1 MASIRET
8 LTLEDQFSAN
18 LTRYITLGV
27 QAAGVT
33 ENMQAS
39 LLNIETATAATATAV
54 DRLTNQL
61 MEMNTTS
68 RQATAGADALLGKL
82 KSLFAT
88 YAGMQGI
95 KTLVGLSDTLAQT
108 TARLGMLNER
118 FKDTDNLTQRIYE
131 SAQRSRGSYQ
141 ATADMVA
148 KLGNLA
154 GDAFNSSQELV
165 AFAEQLN
172 KQIALSGASTQAADA
187 AMLQL
192 TQAMSSGMLRGEELN
207 SILEQTPTIAQSIA
221 EYMGVSVGTMREM
234 ASEGA
239 ITADVVKNAMFY
251 MAKEINAK
259 FEEFEEMPM
268 TWGQVWTSFQN
279 TAIMAMQ
286 PVLSAINLAA
296 NNLDILI
303 PIVATAGAAFAIFMV
318 AANWTNICKAATT
331 ALTTAQ
337 KMLSAAMATGWA
349 IPLIAIVAVVGAI
362 YLLVAV
368 YNKVTGATVSATG
381 IIAGAFFTMAAFIA
395 NQTIVPLQRGF
406 AAFVNFIGNVFND
419 PVTAIKVLFYDM
431 AMTVLGYIRSVVGG
445 IEDLVN
451 AIPGV
456 QVSMTSG
463 IDNLYNQL
471 AANREA
477 AISAGSYKEFVK
489 PMEYFDLGE
498 AFQSGYNWGSN
509 LLNFDGMGT
518 TSATSYDEIPT
529 YDQMSDLTDAVSGIE
544 KSVNMGN
551 EDLKMLIDNA
561 ERRYVSNVNLTSQ
574 TPVINITGANTGD
587 TAADR
592 KALADAIQTVLVEQL
607 ASTSV
612 RATAVPT

>member
-1 MASIRET
+1 MARIHET
-8 LTLEDQFSAN
+8 LTLEDRFSAN
-18 LTRYITLGV
+18 LTRYITLGT
-27 QAAGVT
+27 QAALASSD
-33 ENMQAS
+33 MQAS
-39 LLNIETATAATATAV
+39 LLNIETATAATANAV
-54 DRLTNQL
+54 DRLTDHLTEMENQ
-61 MEMNTTS
+61 TRHT
-68 RQATAGADALLGKL
+68 TAGADGLLSKLRSLLG
-82 KSLFAT
+82 A
-88 YAGMQGI
+88 YAGVQGVKAI
-95 KTLVGLSDTLAQT
+95 VGLSDAMTQT
-108 TARLGMLNER
+108 TARLDMMNDGLQTTAELN
-118 FKDTDNLTQRIYE
+118 QMIYA

-141 ATADMVA
+141 QTADMVA

-172 KQIALSGASTQAADA
+172 KQITLSGASTQAVDA

-207 SILEQTPTIAQSIA
+207 SILGQTPTIAQSIA

-251 MAKEINAK
+251 MAEETNAK
-259 FEEFEEMPM
+259 FEEMPT
-268 TWGQVWTSFQN
+268 TWAQVWTSFQN
-279 TAIMAMQ
+279 TALMAAQ
-286 PVLSAINLAA
+286 PVLDVINAAA

-303 PIVATAGAAFAIFMV
+303 PIVATAGAAFAVFML
-318 AANWTNICKAATT
+318 AANWVNICTAATN
-331 ALTTAQ
+331 ALTAAQ
-337 KMLSAAMATGWA
+337 RLFGLASAQAWA
-349 IPLIAIVAVVGAI
+349 IPLIIIVAVVGAV
-362 YLLVAV
+362 YLLVAA
-368 YNKVTGATVSATG
+368 YNRVTGATVSATG
-381 IIAGAFFTMAAFIA
+381 IIAGAFFTMGAFIA
-395 NQTIVPLQRGF
+395 NQTIVPLQRAF

-419 PVTAIKVLFYDM
+419 PATAIKVLFYDM
-431 AMTVLGYIRSVVGG
+431 ALTVLGHIRSVANG
-445 IEDLVN
+445 IEDLIN

-456 QVSMTSG
+456 QVSLTSG
-463 IDNLYNQL
+463 IDSLYNQM

-477 AISAGSYKEFVK
+477 AIAAGSYQEFVK

-498 AFQSGYNWGSN
+498 AFQSGYNWGN
-509 LLNFDGMGT
+509 NFLNFDGMGT
-518 TSATSYDEIPT
+518 SAASYNEIPT
-529 YDQMSDLTDAVSGIE
+529 YDQMTELTDAAKSIE
-544 KSVNMGN
+544 KSVNMSE

>member
-68 RQATAGADALLGKL
+68 WQATAGADALLGKL

-154 GDAFNSSQELV
+154 GDAFDSSQELV

-172 KQIALSGASTQAADA
+172 KQITLSGASTQAADA

-251 MAKEINAK
+251 MAEETNAK
-259 FEEFEEMPM
+259 FEEMPM
-268 TWGQVWTSFQN
+268 TWAQVWTSFQN

-303 PIVATAGAAFAIFMV
+303 PIVATAGAAFAVFML
-318 AANWTNICKAATT
+318 AANWVNICTAATN
-331 ALTTAQ
+331 ALTAAQ
-337 KMLSAAMATGWA
+337 RLFGLASAQAWA
-349 IPLIAIVAVVGAI
+349 IPLIIIVAVVGAV
-362 YLLVAV
+362 YLLVAA
-368 YNKVTGATVSATG
+368 YNRVTGATVSATG
-381 IIAGAFFTMAAFIA
+381 IIAGAFFTMGAFIA
-395 NQTIVPLQRGF
+395 NQTIVPLQRAF

-431 AMTVLGYIRSVVGG
+431 ALTVLGHIRSVANG
-445 IEDLVN
+445 IEDLIN

-456 QVSMTSG
+456 QVSLTSG
-463 IDNLYNQL
+463 IDSLYNQM

-477 AISAGSYKEFVK
+477 AIAAGSYQEFVK

>member
-39 LLNIETATAATATAV
+39 LLNIETATAATANAV
-54 DRLTNQL
+54 DRLTDHLTEMENQ
-61 MEMNTTS
+61 TRHT
-68 RQATAGADALLGKL
+68 TAGADGLLSKLRSLLG
-82 KSLFAT
+82 A
-88 YAGMQGI
+88 YAGVQGVKAI
-95 KTLVGLSDTLAQT
+95 VGLSDAMAQT

-154 GDAFNSSQELV
+154 GNAFNSSQELV
-165 AFAEQLN
+165 DFAEQLN

-192 TQAMSSGMLRGEELN
+192 TQAMSSGTLRGEELI

-239 ITADVVKNAMFY
+239 ITAEVVKNAMFY
-251 MAKEINAK
+251 MAEETEETNAK
-259 FEEFEEMPM
+259 FEEMPM

-279 TAIMAMQ
+279 TALMAAQ
-286 PVLSAINLAA
+286 PVLDVINAAA

-303 PIVATAGAAFAIFMV
+303 PIVATAGAAFAIFML
-318 AANWTNICKAATT
+318 AANWTNICTAATT

-456 QVSMTSG
+456 QLSMTSG

-561 ERRYVSNVNLTSQ
+561 ERRYVNNVNLTSQ
-574 TPVINITGANTGD
+574 TPVINITGANTGN

-592 KALADAIQTVLVEQL
+592 KAIADAIQTVLVEQL
-607 ASTSV
+607 SSTSA
-612 RATAVPT
+612 RATAMPT

>member
-54 DRLTNQL
+54 DRLTDQL
-61 MEMNTTS
+61 LEMNTTS

-82 KSLFAT
+82 KSLVAT

-95 KTLVGLSDTLAQT
+95 KSLVGLSDTMTQT
-108 TARLGMLNER
+108 TARLDMMNDGLQTTAELN
-118 FKDTDNLTQRIYE
+118 QMIYE
-131 SAQRSRGSYQ
+131 SAQRSRGSYR

-154 GDAFNSSQELV
+154 GNAFNSSQELV
-165 AFAEQLN
+165 DFAEQLN

-192 TQAMSSGMLRGEELN
+192 TQAMSSGTLRGEELI

-239 ITADVVKNAMFY
+239 ITADVVKNAMF
-251 MAKEINAK
+251 AAAEETNAK
-259 FEEFEEMPM
+259 FEEMPM

-279 TAIMAMQ
+279 TALMAAQ
-286 PVLSAINLAA
+286 PVLDVINAAA

-303 PIVATAGAAFAIFMV
+303 PIVATAGAAFAIFML
-318 AANWTNICKAATT
+318 AANWTNICTAATT

-456 QVSMTSG
+456 QLSMTSG

-561 ERRYVSNVNLTSQ
+561 ERRYVNNVNLTSQ
-574 TPVINITGANTGD
+574 TPVINITGANTGN

-592 KALADAIQTVLVEQL
+592 KAIADAIQTVLVEQL
-607 ASTSV
+607 SSTSA
-612 RATAVPT
+612 RATALPT

>member
-1 MASIRET
+1 MAAIRET
-8 LTLEDQFSAN
+8 LTLEDQFTAN
-18 LTRYITLGV
+18 LTRYITLGQ
-27 QAAGVT
+27 QAAGVSDD
-33 ENMQAS
+33 MRSS
-39 LLNIETATAATATAV
+39 LMNIETATAATATAV
-54 DRLTNQL
+54 DRLTDQL
-61 MEMNTTS
+61 LEMNTTS
-68 RQATAGADALLGKL
+68 RQTTAGTDALLGKL
-82 KSLFAT
+82 KSLVAT

-95 KTLVGLSDTLAQT
+95 KMLVGLSDTMTQT
-108 TARLGMLNER
+108 TARLDMMNDGLQSTAQLN
-118 FKDTDNLTQRIYE
+118 QMIYE

-148 KLGNLA
+148 RLGNLA
-154 GDAFNSSQELV
+154 GDAFNSSAEVV

-172 KQIALSGASTQAADA
+172 KQVALSGASAQAADA
-187 AMLQL
+187 AMLQM
-192 TQAMSSGMLRGEELN
+192 TQALSSGMLRGEELN

-239 ITADVVKNAMFY
+239 ITAEVVKNAMF
-251 MAKEINAK
+251 AAAEGADGVNAK
-259 FEEFEEMPM
+259 FEQMPM
-268 TWGQVWTSFQN
+268 TWSQVWTSFQN
-279 TAIMAMQ
+279 TAVMAMQ
-286 PVLSAINLAA
+286 PVLNAINMAA
-296 NNLDILI
+296 NNLDILV

-318 AANWTNICKAATT
+318 AANWTNICTAATT

-337 KMLSAAMATGWA
+337 KMLSAVMATGWA
-349 IPLIAIVAVVGAI
+349 VPLIAIAAVVGAV
-362 YLLVAV
+362 YLLVAA
-368 YNKVTGATVSATG
+368 YNRVTGATVSATG
-381 IIAGAFFTMAAFIA
+381 IIAGAFFTAAAFIA
-395 NQTIVPLQRGF
+395 NSSVIPLQRVF
-406 AAFVNFIGNVFND
+406 AAFVNFIGNAFND
-419 PVTAIKVLFYDM
+419 PVTAVKVLFYDM
-431 AMTVLGYIRSVVGG
+431 AMTVLGYIRNVVGG

-463 IDNLYNQL
+463 INNLYNQL
-471 AANREA
+471 ASNREA
-477 AISAGSYKEFVK
+477 AIAAGSYKEFVK

-498 AFQSGYNWGSN
+498 AFQSGYTWGSN

-518 TSATSYDEIPT
+518 TAAASYGETPT
-529 YDQMSDLTDAVSGIE
+529 YDQMTELTDAAKGIE
-544 KSVNMGN
+544 RSVNMSN

-574 TPVINITGANTGD
+574 TPVINITGANTGR

-592 KALADAIQTVLVEQL
+592 KAIADAIQTVLVEQL

>member
-54 DRLTNQL
+54 DRLTDQL
-61 MEMNTTS
+61 LEMNTTS

-82 KSLFAT
+82 KSLVAT

-95 KTLVGLSDTLAQT
+95 KSLVGLSDTMTQT
-108 TARLGMLNER
+108 TARLDMMNDGLQTTAELN
-118 FKDTDNLTQRIYE
+118 QMIYE

-154 GDAFNSSQELV
+154 GDSFSSNKELV
-165 AFAEQLN
+165 DFAEQLN
-172 KQIALSGASTQAADA
+172 KQITLSGASTQAADA

-207 SILEQTPTIAQSIA
+207 SILEQTPTIAQAIA
-221 EYMGVSVGTMREM
+221 DYMGVSTGVMREM

-239 ITADVVKNAMFY
+239 ITADVVKNAMF
-251 MAKEINAK
+251 AAAEETNAK
-259 FEEFEEMPM
+259 FEEMPM

-286 PVLSAINLAA
+286 PVLSAINMAA

-303 PIVATAGAAFAIFMV
+303 PIVATAGAAFAIFML
-318 AANWTNICKAATT
+318 AANWTKICTAATT

-431 AMTVLGYIRSVVGG
+431 AMTVLGYIRSVANG
-445 IEDLVN
+445 IEDLIN

-456 QVSMTSG
+456 QMNLTSP

-561 ERRYVSNVNLTSQ
+561 ERRYVNNVNLTSQ
-574 TPVINITGANTGD
+574 TPVINITGANTGN

-592 KALADAIQTVLVEQL
+592 KAIADAIQTVLVEQL
-607 ASTSV
+607 SSTSV
-612 RATAVPT
+612 RATALPT